1 MTNGEKQLFYNV
13 IVTENQKNDIQIL
26 WKDCL
31 KLLREKVQEQSY
43 KTWFETLK
51 LLRYQNKELTF
62 EVPNR
67 YFYEFIECKYHKML
81 QDAINTVFGEG
92 TKYGYCFVIKR
103 WISGKRKIKEV
114 YHDRQLIDGVNITD
128 INSPKKYEVLK
139 DILSAIKIEEGIF
152 SSNKQEVT
160 FTAFYITEF
169 PITIDLWNIIMGD
182 NITSN
187 RVEWKEYLLFI
198 EKLHEQT
205 GRKFSMPTSEQWE
218 YATYKYPKLLIHDSF
233 GCNFVTVGLYDFR
246 EHIYWG
252 EKQNLSYELFTAIG
266 NGHEAVLMYLV
277 CEII

>member
-103 WISGKRKIKEV
+103 WISGKRTIKEV

-128 INSPKKYEVLK
+128 INSPKK
-139 DILSAIKIEEGIF
+139 
-152 SSNKQEVT
+152 
-160 FTAFYITEF
+160 
-169 PITIDLWNIIMGD
+169 
-182 NITSN
+182 
-187 RVEWKEYLLFI
+187 
-198 EKLHEQT
+198 
-205 GRKFSMPTSEQWE
+205 
-218 YATYKYPKLLIHDSF
+218 
-233 GCNFVTVGLYDFR
+233 
-246 EHIYWG
+246 
-252 EKQNLSYELFTAIG
+252 
-266 NGHEAVLMYLV
+266 
-277 CEII
+277 